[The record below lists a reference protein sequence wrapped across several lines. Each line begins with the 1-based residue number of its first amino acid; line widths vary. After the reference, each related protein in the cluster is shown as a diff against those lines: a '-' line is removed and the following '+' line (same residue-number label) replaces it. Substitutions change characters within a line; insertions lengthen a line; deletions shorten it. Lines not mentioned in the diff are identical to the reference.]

1 VSIPLRVAGAIGSWV
16 GSNKLWFD
24 PTQAAIEC
32 ETSAEIRGEAAG
44 RMLRISYAW
53 EYDGKPCEGVLVLG
67 DDAKAGRCDASWAD
81 SFHNG
86 HRLMPLTGP
95 AAGEG
100 IVSVTGSY
108 SAPPGPDWGWRIT
121 LEHPSSD
128 AFVMRMHNI
137 TPDGTE
143 ALAVEASYA
152 RRR

>member
-1 VSIPLRVAGAIGSWV
+1 MSIPVRLAGAIGHWE
-16 GSNKLWFD
+16 GRNKLWFE
-24 PTQAAIEC
+24 PHSAAIEC
-32 ETSAEIRGEAAG
+32 ASTAEVRGEAAG
-44 RMLRISYAW
+44 RMLALRYTW
-53 EYDGKPCEGVLVLG
+53 THDGKPCEGILLFG
-67 DDAKAGRCDASWAD
+67 DDAKGGRCDMAWAD

-100 IVSVTGSY
+100 VPDVRGSY
-108 SAPPGPDWGWRIT
+108 AAPPGPDWGWRIT
-121 LEHPSSD
+121 LEHPAAD
-128 AFVMRMHNI
+128 ALVLRMYNV

>member
-1 VSIPLRVAGAIGSWV
+1 MSIPVRLAGAIGHWE
-16 GSNKLWFD
+16 GRNKLWFE
-24 PTQAAIEC
+24 PHSAAIEC
-32 ETSAEIRGEAAG
+32 ASTAEVRGEAAG
-44 RMLRISYAW
+44 RMLALRYTW
-53 EYDGKPCEGVLVLG
+53 THDGKPCEGILLFG
-67 DDAKAGRCDASWAD
+67 DDAKAGRCDMAWAD

-100 IVSVTGSY
+100 VPDVRGRY
-108 SAPPGPDWGWRIT
+108 AAPPGPDWGWRIT
-121 LEHPSSD
+121 LEHPAAD
-128 AFVMRMHNI
+128 ALVLRMYNV